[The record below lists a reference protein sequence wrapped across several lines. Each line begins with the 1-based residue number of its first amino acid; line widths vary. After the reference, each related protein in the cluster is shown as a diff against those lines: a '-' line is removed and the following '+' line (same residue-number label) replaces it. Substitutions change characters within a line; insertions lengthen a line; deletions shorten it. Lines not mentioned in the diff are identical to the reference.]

1 VRTDSFREF
10 LKKEPTISS
19 DDAVTTRINRAKIIE
34 DHFDTSLDDL
44 VSDDDTTYKTLI
56 NLKNNMDSVRGNLQN
71 TVRKYYKFVHG
82 KEFPSIKDYELQRS

>member
-1 VRTDSFREF
+1 MRVDGFKEF

-19 DDAVTTRINRAKIIE
+19 HDAVNTRINRAKIIE

-44 VSDDDTTYKTLI
+44 VSDDEITYKTLI
-56 NLKNNMDSVRGNLQN
+56 TLKDNMDVRGNLQN